1 MNTLRPTRMKG
12 WFEYTRQT
20 CPVCG
25 KAGGCIVNEKGDTVA
40 CIRTESKTMFSKN
53 SSVPSWIHKL
63 NEKVHVETSKRGDF
77 VTHEKTYE
85 LLLDR
90 VYQALVHCSTLTDD
104 HITHL
109 TGASRML
116 NMQQIK
122 ARQYISFPKKPW
134 ETVKQI
140 SSLIGFK
147 KYPGF
152 PGFYKNDF
160 GWSLNG
166 WDGIMIPYRNV
177 RNEII
182 GFQIRVDNPKN
193 DVEMEKN
200 KFPSLNARVKEQP
213 NLVQISVDGEIVS
226 ERRMELKEV
235 QTVEHEGLT
244 GSVKLVKGQRYFWLS
259 SANRNEGT
267 GSGNP
272 TPVHVA
278 VPTVQLEDWDSTR
291 KADSVW
297 ITEGALKAD
306 IAVDHL
312 SKVYTKEQIAELG
325 DTFLATAGV
334 NSWRLLLPILEEME
348 VKNVNVAFDMDVLNN
363 PTVASHTKELIVEL
377 KAKGYSVTMALW
389 NDEDGKGIDDLF
401 TQKRSPKLQRL

>member
-20 CPVCG
+20 CPICG
-25 KAGGCIVNEKGDTVA
+25 KTGGCIVNEKGDKVA

-53 SSVPSWIHKL
+53 SSVPSWLHKL
-63 NEKVHVETSKRGDF
+63 NEKVHVETSKRTDF
-77 VTHEKTYE
+77 ITHEKTFE
-85 LLLDR
+85 VLLDR
-90 VYQALVHCSTLTDD
+90 VYRALVHCCNLKEE

-116 NMQQIK
+116 TMHQIK
-122 ARQYISFPKKPW
+122 TRQYVSFPKKPW

-140 SSLIGFK
+140 SGLIGFK

-152 PGFYKNDF
+152 PGFFKSDY

-193 DVEMEKN
+193 DVEIEKN
-200 KFPSLNARVKEQP
+200 NFPTLMACVKEQP
-213 NLVQISVDGEIVS
+213 NLVQVLVDGEIVS
-226 ERRMELKEV
+226 ERRMELKEEQV
-235 QTVEHEGLT
+235 IEHEGLT

-259 SANRNEGT
+259 SATRNEGT

-278 VPTVQLEDWDSTR
+278 VPTEQLADWDSTR

-312 SKVYTKEQIAELG
+312 SKVYTKEQIAVLG

-363 PTVASHTKELIVEL
+363 PYVASHTKELIMEL
-377 KAKGYSVTMALW
+377 KSRGYKVTMALW

-401 TQKRSPKLQRL
+401 TQKKSPKLQSL